1 MVNPLI
7 WFQTHISALIYLLP
21 KGKERQQIA
30 VRVLGEESI
39 AEQTFDYSPPYIY
52 KAESSYGLTF
62 PTSGK
67 TPNGSAIYIL
77 IYGDN
82 FGLGDKTEVYFEKR
96 QIIS

>member
-1 MVNPLI
+1 M
-7 WFQTHISALIYLLP
+7 LP
-21 KGKERQQIA
+21 KGRKGQQIA

-52 KAESSYGLTF
+52 KADGSYGLTF

-82 FGLGDKTEVYFEKR
+82 FGLGDKTEVYFGEKANN
-96 QIIS
+96 IIVKSMVVEHTL